1 MVVQPRVRGFTL
13 IELLISISVMSM
25 VIGISTYAF
34 SLFTRNWDGQTGSFD
49 RAAGQLQ
56 RIQLLNGAIR
66 DSVAWLVMGEKNQ
79 EELGFYFLG
88 RDEGMTFVTESPI
101 FHARGLAVAR
111 VFRERE
117 ENAQVWRLVY
127 EEAPLDGLLLR
138 ESSQVLPF
146 QNRLVVMRGLPAVEF
161 RYFGWRSLAAR
172 FADDD
177 QSAEGPRWFSDY
189 DGIQRHQQPSKIG
202 VTLGAAEVVFEL
214 SERDDVLFSR
224 AREPE

>member
-1 MVVQPRVRGFTL
+1 MVAYPRVKGFTL
-13 IELLISISVMSM
+13 IELLISITVMSL

-34 SLFTRNWDGQTGSFD
+34 SLFTRNWDGQIGSFD

-66 DSVAWLVMGEKNQ
+66 DSVAWLVSGETDQ
-79 EELGFYFLG
+79 DELGFYFLG

-101 FHARGLAVAR
+101 FNARGLAVAR

-117 ENAQVWRLVY
+117 ESAETWRLVY

-138 ESSQVLPF
+138 EASQVLPF
-146 QNRLVVMRGLPAVEF
+146 RDRLVVMRGLPTMEF

-172 FADDD
+172 AANDV
-177 QSAEGPRWFSDY
+177 QAEGGPQWFPDY
-189 DGIQRHQQPSKIG
+189 DGVRRHQQPSKIG
-202 VTLGAAEVVFEL
+202 LRLGSSEVVFEL

-224 AREPE
+224 AGESE